1 MESNKSFY
9 AYFFAIMLM
18 VILFAGCNKEDK
30 EASTDEEIT
39 TVQDNANA
47 EKIFSDVSDISD
59 QAYNSFQAAKS
70 TTNVGDII
78 GDCAVLS
85 LDTIS
90 FPRTLTIDFGDTNCL
105 CADGRYRRGKIL
117 VTFTGKY
124 RDEGT
129 VITHA
134 FNDYFVNDNQVLGTK
149 TVTNEGK
156 NENNHTYFTIAV
168 DGVIIKAN
176 GTGQITWISERV
188 REWILGEETSEWL
201 DDVYLITGNG
211 SGTTASG
218 KSYTIEITNSLRRE
232 IGCKHFV
239 SGTFEFKPEDK
250 PVRLFD
256 YGDGECDNVATVT
269 VNGKTFTIYLN

>member
-1 MESNKSFY
+1 MESIKSFY

-70 TTNVGDII
+70 TTNVGEII

-218 KSYTIEITNSLRRE
+218 KSYTIEITNSLL
-232 IGCKHFV
+232 KSFA
-239 SGTFEFKPEDK
+239 D
-250 PVRLFD
+250 
-256 YGDGECDNVATVT
+256 
-269 VNGKTFTIYLN
+269 